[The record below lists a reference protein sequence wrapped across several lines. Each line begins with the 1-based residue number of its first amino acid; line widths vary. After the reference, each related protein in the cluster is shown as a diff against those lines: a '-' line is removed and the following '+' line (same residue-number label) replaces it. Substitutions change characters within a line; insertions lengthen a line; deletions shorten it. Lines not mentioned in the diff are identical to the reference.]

1 MGFVSNYRT
10 YFLILFSKKVSDLI
24 SSKFKLEGLLL
35 LSCPPHNF
43 KSNIF
48 TLLWF
53 AAIMLVKSG
62 WSFIRNQIHLG
73 LLGLGWTHILIH
85 LWPTWTW
92 PNIILGLT
100 QPNSIGF
107 WFGQSALLYTNF
119 SLANPAAITIAL
131 TRWRPWWRHLGEDW
145 WMMSLHCTIFEAAAR
160 LLESIFWDNNF
171 RTNFEATLGST
182 LGTTLGT
189 SVTFNSKS
197 VIL

>member
-53 AAIMLVKSG
+53 EAIMLVISA
-62 WSFIRNQIHLG
+62 WSFVRNQIHLG

-92 PNIILGLT
+92 PNIVLGLIQLNQVLVGPQCTTLYIFKKQIVLLQT
-100 QPNSIGF
+100 QQLSQLQWP
-107 WFGQSALLYTNF
+107 
-119 SLANPAAITIAL
+119 
-131 TRWRPWWRHLGEDW
+131 GENHD
-145 WMMSLHCTIFEAAAR
+145 
-160 LLESIFWDNNF
+160 
-171 RTNFEATLGST
+171 GST
-182 LGTTLGT
+182 WVKIDELWVFIAISLIGQALGPLWDFCAPI
-189 SVTFNSKS
+189 SIIVE
-197 VIL
+197 L